1 MRTSFRLINLPDLST
16 QASLGEDILK
26 LIFDEESADVAFL
39 VKGQM
44 FYAHRQ
50 ILKALRHVCQIEFPA
65 WMMWS
70 PTSLKLCSDTCMG
83 KAFIQTIG
91 R

>member
-1 MRTSFRLINLPDLST
+1 MCCMRTSFRLINLPDLST

-50 ILKALRHVCQIEFPA
+50 ILKAFLWTPGVLGQLWIV
-65 WMMWS
+65 
-70 PTSLKLCSDTCMG
+70 KG
-83 KAFIQTIG
+83 
-91 R
+91 